1 MARRQS
7 RKHVANTF
15 LGAMGTAACYAAIKR
30 FLNLFIKKQ
39 YYFLKLSFKDTLRL
53 KTSAP
58 GLESLLSRQK

>member
-7 RKHVANTF
+7 RKHVVNPF
-15 LGAMGTAACYAAIKR
+15 LGAMGAAACYAAIKR
-30 FLNLFIKKQ
+30 FLNLFIMKQ